1 MALPTAVDPA
11 RLAANVVDIRRFS
24 THDGAG
30 IRTTIFLKGCSL
42 ACQWCQNPETLD
54 ARLGPVFFR
63 SKCIDCLRCVDIA
76 THGEASVDADGQ
88 VSVDVTVPDAD
99 WLAQVNSCPTGA
111 IAFNG
116 VRHTV
121 AELVDIAQRD
131 RVFFGREGGVTLS
144 GGEPLFMP
152 HFAAA
157 LLAALKAAGINTAV
171 ETALNVRTEFL
182 LEALPHCDHVF
193 ADCKLIDPVAHERY
207 TGHDNALI
215 LENLRVLLTGDR
227 CDDVT
232 VRTPMIP
239 GVTDTEEN
247 IRGIASYISGLY
259 PGVRYELL
267 NYNPLAAAKY
277 EVLPGRDYLFEKDQ
291 NPTMYSRA
299 QMDAFGDIAREAGV
313 RHLVAA

>member
-1 MALPTAVDPA
+1 MGARTSVEPA
-11 RLAANVVDIRRFS
+11 QLAANVVDIRRFS

-63 SKCIDCLRCVDIA
+63 TKCIDCLRCVEVA
-76 THGEASVDADGQ
+76 THGEASVDAEGR
-88 VSVDVTVPDAD
+88 VSVDVTVKDAD
-99 WLAQVNSCPTGA
+99 WLTQVNTCPTGA

-116 VRHTV
+116 VRYTV

-131 RVFFGREGGVTLS
+131 RVFFGRDGGVTVS

-157 LLAALKAAGINTAV
+157 LLEALQADGINTAI
-171 ETALNVRTEFL
+171 ETALNVRTEFV

-193 ADCKLIDPVAHERY
+193 ADCKLIDPDAHQRY
-207 TGHDNALI
+207 TGHRNELI
-215 LENLRVLLTGDR
+215 LENLRVLLSGDR

-239 GVTDTEEN
+239 GVTDTEKN
-247 IRGIASYISGLY
+247 IRGIASFISGLY
-259 PGVRYELL
+259 PGVRYEIL

-277 EVLPGRDYLFEKDQ
+277 DVLPDREFLFAKDE
-291 NPTMYSRA
+291 NPAMYSRA
-299 QMDAFGDIAREAGV
+299 QMDRFRDIARDAGV
-313 RHLVAA
+313 RHLVEA